1 MDQFNSDCTQDA
13 KDSTLMELIAQN
25 EETPMALKV
34 YNIKSQ
40 ITRGICAW
48 PRLAFGLTAF
58 MD

>member
-1 MDQFNSDCTQDA
+1 MNRADSDCVQDA

-40 ITRGICAW
+40 TTRGMHYS
-48 PRLAFGLTAF
+48 RLAFGLNAS
-58 MD
+58 MG